1 MRSGRLRSK
10 LQSKETPVTTDE
22 ELIAA
27 ARTEYRDAYN
37 SGNVERLLAVF
48 APQFTDWSEGEPS
61 FYGSDSAKALRHRVT
76 ALFERYT
83 ANLGIMMVKIT
94 VMGDFATE
102 RGWYKMRLTHRI
114 TGEVTQTLYRYFE
127 TWIKV
132 EGKWKINF
140 TITNKELPPR
150 MLPEDEAALQE
161 NVTERDTG

>member
-10 LQSKETPVTTDE
+10 LQTKETPVTPDE

-27 ARTEYRDAYN
+27 ARTEYREAYN
-37 SGNVERLLAVF
+37 SGDVERLLAVF

-61 FYGSDSAKALRHRVT
+61 FYGSDSAKALRHRLT
-76 ALFERYT
+76 ALFEHYS
-83 ANLGIMMVKIT
+83 ANVGIMMVKIT

-102 RGWYKMRLTHRI
+102 RGWYKMRLNDKI
-114 TGEVTQTLYRYFE
+114 TGEVSNTLYRYFE

-140 TITNKELPPR
+140 TITNKEQPPR

-161 NVTERDTG
+161 NWGADGG